1 MKEKIELILIQ
12 RKDEIIFFPENDP
25 RIVPYKK
32 IFTILK
38 EALGFSGLPIEGI
51 NLKYDKNFFSIFEKE
66 GIFYGI
72 LSNEEIE
79 IEEVIKIANEKIL
92 SLKKETVTPPK
103 VTPAPP
109 KEKPAPPPEEEIKV
123 EPRIFEEIKKILEEY
138 LGAFAYPIFENQ
150 LKDARI
156 DVNDASLKKTKK
168 FIINLQSASAV
179 IIGQAKAKEMGNK
192 LLKLL
197 Q

>member
-12 RKDEIIFFPENDP
+12 KKDEIIFFPENDP
-25 RIVPYKK
+25 RIVPYRK

-38 EALGFSGLPIEGI
+38 EALGFSGIPLEGI
-51 NLKYDKNFFSIFEKE
+51 NLRYDKNFFSIFEKE

-79 IEEVIKIANEKIL
+79 IEDLIKIANEKIL
-92 SLKKETVTPPK
+92 SLKKEAIIPK
-103 VTPAPP
+103 
-109 KEKPAPPPEEEIKV
+109 KEEKPISPPEEEIKV
-123 EPRIFEEIKKILEEY
+123 APEIFEKIKKILEEY
-138 LGAFAYPIFENQ
+138 VGPFADTIFENQ

-156 DVNDASLKKTKK
+156 DINNATLKKTKK
-168 FIINLQSASAV
+168 FIANLQSASAI
-179 IIGQAKAKEMGNK
+179 IIGQAKAKDMGSK
-192 LLKLL
+192 ILKLI

>member
-38 EALGFSGLPIEGI
+38 EALEFSGLPLEGV
-51 NLKYDKNFFSIFEKE
+51 NLRYDKNFFSIFERE

-72 LSNEEIE
+72 LSNEEVE
-79 IEEVIKIANEKIL
+79 IEDAIKVANEKIL
-92 SLKKETVTPPK
+92 SLKKEPVSIPK
-103 VTPAPP
+103 V
-109 KEKPAPPPEEEIKV
+109 KISPPPEEEEVKV
-123 EPRIFEEIKKILEEY
+123 EPHIFEEIKKILQEY
-138 LGAFAYPIFENQ
+138 VGAFAYPIFENQ

-156 DVNDASLKKTKK
+156 DINNATLKKTKK
-168 FIINLQSASAV
+168 FIINLQNAAAM
-179 IIGQAKAKEMGNK
+179 IIGQGKAKDMGSK
-192 LLKLL
+192 MLKIL

>member
-1 MKEKIELILIQ
+1 MKEKIEIILIQ
-12 RKDEIIFFPENDP
+12 KKDKIIFFPENDP
-25 RIVPYKK
+25 RVVPYKK

-38 EALGFSGLPIEGI
+38 EALGFSGLPLQGI
-51 NLKYDKNFFSIFEKE
+51 NLKYDKNFFSVFEKE
-66 GIFYGI
+66 ETFYGI

-92 SLKKETVTPPK
+92 SLKKETV
-103 VTPAPP
+103 APP

-123 EPRIFEEIKKILEEY
+123 SPHIFEEIKKILEEY
-138 LGAFAYPIFENQ
+138 LGAFASPIFENQ

-156 DVNDASLKKTKK
+156 NVNDATLKKTRK
-168 FIINLQSASAV
+168 FIINLQGAAAM
-179 IIGQAKAKEMGNK
+179 IIGQAKAKDMGSK
-192 LLKLL
+192 MLKLL